1 MILLGKVFS
10 ELSYPSSASRGV
22 GCTDCD
28 LIGGRGATADVDG
41 ADDEDKDGPETGV
54 GFIA

>member
-28 LIGGRGATADVDG
+28 LIGGRGATVDVDED
-41 ADDEDKDGPETGV
+41 DDED
-54 GFIA
+54 